1 MTDLYDHEPVPFYES
16 VDSPRCPHPPEPN
29 YRTDGEAWDA
39 WSERHPASDDG
50 RVCLDAPIGDHC
62 PACTA
67 EHNDPVPWSRCE
79 NREHARPRRGKTRQ
93 HRPTIADAGTLEC
106 LERECEDFFT
116 EDGDEIPDKT
126 VCSHMTQVEVC
137 DGCTP
142 EPSAQDEFPAVVAWA
157 DCPHA
162 KAEAA
167 QR

>member
-1 MTDLYDHEPVPFYES
+1 MTDLYDHEPTQFFWEAGGEH
-16 VDSPRCPHPPEPN
+16 CPHGAEP
-29 YRTDGEAWDA
+29 DSSSSEWDA
-39 WSERHPASDDG
+39 WAARHRASDQTDWI
-50 RVCLDAPIGDHC
+50 CLDAPMGAHC

-157 DCPHA
+157 DCSHA
-162 KAEAA
+162 KSGAA